1 MTFKE
6 FSKYSLRYKDVSFWE
21 PDAFHE
27 NDFCARLRD
36 VAGDLAEKVTC
47 IDRFMHPKTQRNS
60 SCFRTE
66 YRSMERSLTNEEV
79 DDLQVNLKELMV
91 DDGYELR

>member
-6 FSKYSLRYKDVSFWE
+6 FSKYPMCYKDVSFWE
-21 PDAFHE
+21 PDGFHE
-27 NDFCARLRD
+27 NDFCARVRD

-47 IDRFMHPKTQRNS
+47 IDRFTHPKTQRNS
-60 SCFRTE
+60 SCFRIE

-79 DDLQVNLKELMV
+79 DDLQVNLGELLV